1 MFEQT
6 VAQVGQVPVGISGRS
21 NAFVYLHNMH
31 GFPGY
36 VLIRQGTQHLP
47 RRMTAA
53 DGHDEPATRHHGRP
67 RLSGNDLAG
76 LVGNR
81 IGIGKNFNLRVYA
94 SAPDQPSTV
103 GFCQP
108 PGGTTV
114 LSTSA
119 GPQVLGSYSWTGVP
133 AFTTGSTMRHASST

>member
-6 VAQVGQVPVGISGRS
+6 VPQVGQVPVGISGRS
-21 NAFVYLHNMH
+21 NAFIDLHNMH

-36 VLIRQGTQHLP
+36 VLIRQGAQHLP

-53 DGHDEPATRHHGRP
+53 DGHDEPAARRHGRV
-67 RLSGNDLAG
+67 RQGGNDLGSLA
-76 LVGNR
+76 GNR
-81 IGIGKNFNLRVYA
+81 IGIGKNFNLHVFA
-94 SAPDQPSTV
+94 STPDQPSTV

-108 PGGTTV
+108 PGGTKV

-119 GPQVLGSYSWTGVP
+119 GPQVFGSYSWTGVP
-133 AFTTGSTMRHASST
+133 AFSTGSTMRHASST

>member
-21 NAFVYLHNMH
+21 DAFIDLHNMH
-31 GFPGY
+31 GFPGH
-36 VLIRQGTQHLP
+36 VLIRQGAQHLP

-53 DGHDEPATRHHGRP
+53 DGHDEPAERRHGRP
-67 RLSGNDLAG
+67 ALGGKSPGRLA
-76 LVGNR
+76 GNR
-81 IGIGKNFNLRVYA
+81 IGLGKNFNLHA
-94 SAPDQPSTV
+94 SASTPDQPSTV

-119 GPQVLGSYSWTGVP
+119 GPQVFGSYSWTGVP
-133 AFTTGSTMRHASST
+133 AFTAGSTMRHASST